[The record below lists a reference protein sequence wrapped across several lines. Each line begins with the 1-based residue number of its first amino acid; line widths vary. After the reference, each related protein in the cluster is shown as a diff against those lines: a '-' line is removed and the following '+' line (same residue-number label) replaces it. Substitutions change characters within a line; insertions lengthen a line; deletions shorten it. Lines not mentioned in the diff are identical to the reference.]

1 MICSNDSC
9 DVIEMIAGSRRTFSF
24 NIFGGDDPRFRMSS
38 YKARFALVYAPNRSM
53 IPVLVRDM
61 TVETD
66 SSGKATGFVYV
77 TLETKDTYLL
87 NGKYIYQ
94 IIIYNPGTKQADV
107 PHQGEILI
115 YENVDKDFLAQLRDG
130 E

>member
-1 MICSNDSC
+1 
-9 DVIEMIAGSRRTFSF
+9 
-24 NIFGGDDPRFRMSS
+24 MSS

-53 IPVLVRDM
+53 SPVLVRDM

-66 SSGKATGFVYV
+66 DKGKATGNVYV
-77 TLETKDTYLL
+77 TLETEDTYLM

-94 IIIYNPGTKQADV
+94 IIIYNQWTKQADV

-115 YENVDKDFLAQLRDG
+115 YENVDKDFLTQLREG
-130 E
+130 G

>member
-1 MICSNDSC
+1 MSCSYDSC
-9 DVIEMIAGSRRTFSF
+9 GVIEMIAGSRRTFSF
-24 NIFGGDDPRFRMSS
+24 NIFGGDNPKFSMSS

-53 IPVLVRDM
+53 SPVLVRDM

-66 SSGKATGFVYV
+66 SNGKATGSVYV
-77 TLETKDTYLL
+77 TLETEDTYLL

-94 IIIYNPGTKQADV
+94 IIIYNSATKQADV

-115 YENVDKDFLAQLRDG
+115 YENVDKDFLTSLREG
-130 E
+130 G